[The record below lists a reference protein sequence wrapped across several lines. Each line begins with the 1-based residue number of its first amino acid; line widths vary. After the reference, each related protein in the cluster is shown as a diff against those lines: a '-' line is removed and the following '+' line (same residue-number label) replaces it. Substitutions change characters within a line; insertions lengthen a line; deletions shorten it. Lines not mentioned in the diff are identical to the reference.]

1 LNGKF
6 GEGLAAKPLTRDR
19 MNVRYLYPWVCP
31 GCGLRVEKRARQ
43 ITMDIAKRDL
53 KECRQRMMLAVD
65 AGTWTQLADF
75 ARAMG
80 GADGPWYWFVDGPFP
95 GP

>member
-1 LNGKF
+1 
-6 GEGLAAKPLTRDR
+6 
-19 MNVRYLYPWVCP
+19 
-31 GCGLRVEKRARQ
+31 VEKQARQ
-43 ITMDIAKRDL
+43 VTMDIAKRAL

-80 GADGPWYWFVDGPFP
+80 GVGGADGISRLAIPK
-95 GP
+95 